1 MRALII
7 ISSLLLGFVFTA
19 QSQKNYT
26 LQFEDQGVKFYTK
39 TGKSKRDDGGSDVAI
54 FLKVVNDTDKDCT
67 YYLGIDF
74 YLNDKTTDSFSAKTK
89 CLKAGRKAQGK
100 VNGIYFQS
108 DSLSKE
114 QMQSADF
121 EYALMDIELSFD
133 EKCK

>member
-1 MRALII
+1 M
-7 ISSLLLGFVFTA
+7 GFTFTA
-19 QSQKNYT
+19 QAQKKYT

-39 TGKSKRDDGGSDVAI
+39 TGKAKRDDGGSDVAI

-67 YYLGIDF
+67 YTLGIDF
-74 YLNDKTTDSFSAKTK
+74 YLNDKTTDSFSAKTN
-89 CLKAGRKAQGK
+89 CLKAGYKAQGK

-108 DSLSKE
+108 DSLTRE
-114 QMQSADF
+114 QMLSEDF